1 MRRGFRE
8 QHLHSKMENGFFN
21 SMVWVLAQLSFV
33 TVVVVLMGVRYISD
47 PIAFLLYI
55 VVCYVPL
62 ITALTFWLR
71 RDSPIEIHES

>member
-1 MRRGFRE
+1 
-8 QHLHSKMENGFFN
+8 MENTFFN
-21 SMVWVLAQLSFV
+21 SMAWVLAQLSFF
-33 TVVVVLMGVRYISD
+33 TVGVVLLGMRYISD

-55 VVCYVPL
+55 VIFYVPV